1 MDKAPQVTLR
11 STSHYFLEG
20 LNEIGLD
27 YLFCNLG
34 TDHAPLIEEMAR
46 WRREGMS
53 FPKTV
58 LCPHENVA
66 CHMAAGYAIATGRGQ
81 GVMVHVD
88 AGTANSSMAM
98 HNMYRARL
106 PVMLIAGR
114 APYTSRGELPGSRD
128 SYVHF
133 VQEPFDQASVVR
145 PYMKWEYTLPTG
157 VITKE
162 ALRRAHTVMQSDP
175 KGPVYLML
183 PRETLTQTWDSSAVR
198 AYPAD
203 RYGAVEARG
212 ADAETVATIVDKLL
226 AAKSPTLITAYAGR
240 NPKTAPILDELARFA
255 GIRVFEFNPVY
266 LNIPHDSPCF
276 AGSMPGKHVADS
288 DVGLMVDVDVPWI
301 PKDTADSPAHW
312 WAHIDIDT
320 VKRAFPMWNFPSNL
334 RVEGDSCRI
343 LAQILASLKAKA
355 GPAFREA
362 AAQRVEAL
370 GREHAARSQSLAK
383 LAADKGKPGEI
394 NPNYV
399 CAEIGRAIGAD
410 DVVVNEAVRNQ
421 PAVFNQVMR
430 TRPGSVV
437 GLAGGG
443 LGFSGG
449 MALGIKLANPDKT
462 VVQIIGD
469 GVFYFSTPEAV
480 YSTSKQYG
488 LPIFTVV
495 LDNSGWAAV
504 KEATLR
510 VYPDGI
516 ARDDKQFE
524 AHLATGMDFGKVV
537 ESAGG
542 YGEKVENPDEVPA
555 AIARCLKEVRG
566 GRSAVLHVKIV
577 PL

>member
-1 MDKAPQVTLR
+1 MDKAPQVTLQ

-20 LNEIGLD
+20 LNEIGID

-46 WRREGMS
+46 WKREGIK

-88 AGTANSSMAM
+88 AGTANASMAM
-98 HNMYRARL
+98 HNMFRARV
-106 PVMLIAGR
+106 PVLLMAGR
-114 APYTSRGELPGSRD
+114 APYTTRGELQGSRD

-145 PYMKWEYTLPTG
+145 PYMKWEYTLPSG

-162 ALRRAHTVMQSDP
+162 VLRRAHTVMQSDP
-175 KGPVYLML
+175 KGPVYMML
-183 PRETLTQTWDSSAVR
+183 PRETLTQTWDAAAVR
-198 AYPAD
+198 SYPAE

-212 ADAETVATIVDKLL
+212 ADAETVDIIVERLL
-226 AAKSPTLITAYAGR
+226 AAKTPSLVTSYAGR
-240 NPKTAPILDELARFA
+240 NRGTPAVLDELARFA

-266 LNIPHDSPCF
+266 MNIPHDSPCF
-276 AGSMPGKHVADS
+276 AGFMPGKHVAES
-288 DVGLMVDVDVPWI
+288 DVGLLVDIDVPWI
-301 PKDTADSPAHW
+301 PKDTADNPVNW
-312 WAHIDIDT
+312 WAHIDVDT

-334 RVEGDSCRI
+334 RLEGDSFRI
-343 LAQILASLKAKA
+343 LSQVLAALKAKA
-355 GPAFREA
+355 TPAFRDA
-362 AAQRVEAL
+362 AAKRVEAL
-370 GREHAARSQSLAK
+370 GKEHAARNENVAK
-383 LAADKGKPGEI
+383 LAADKGAKGKI
-394 NPNYV
+394 NPHYV
-399 CAEIGRAIGAD
+399 CAELGRAISAD
-410 DVVVNEAVRNQ
+410 DIVVNEAVRNL
-421 PAVFNQVMR
+421 PTVFNQVKR
-430 TRPGSVV
+430 TKPGTIV

-449 MALGIKLANPDKT
+449 MALGLKLANPDRT
-462 VVQIIGD
+462 LVQIIGD
-469 GVFYFSTPEAV
+469 GVFYFSNSEAV
-480 YSTSKQYG
+480 YATAKQYK

-495 LDNSGWAAV
+495 LDNTGWAAV

-510 VYPDGI
+510 VYPGGVAQND
-516 ARDDKQFE
+516 QEYE
-524 AHLATGMDFGKVV
+524 ALLAPDMDFTKVV

-542 YGEKVENPDEVPA
+542 YGEKIDDPEQVA
-555 AIARCLKEVRG
+555 GAIARCLKEVRG
-566 GRSAVLHVKIV
+566 GRSALLHVKII

>member
-11 STSHYFLEG
+11 STSHFFLEG
-20 LNEIGLD
+20 LNEIGFD

-46 WRREGMS
+46 WRREGLS
-53 FPKTV
+53 YPKTI

-88 AGTANSSMAM
+88 AGTANSAMAM
-98 HNMYRARL
+98 HNMYRGRV

-114 APYTSRGELPGSRD
+114 APYTSRGELQGSRD

-145 PYMKWEYTLPTG
+145 PYMKWEYTLPSG
-157 VITKE
+157 VISKE
-162 ALRRAHTVMQSDP
+162 VLRRAHTVMQSDP

-183 PRETLTQTWDSSAVR
+183 PRETLTQTWDAAAVR
-198 AYPAD
+198 SFPVE

-212 ADAETVATIVDKLL
+212 ADAETIDTIVGKLL
-226 AAKSPTLITAYAGR
+226 GARSPTIITSYAGR
-240 NPKTAPILDELARFA
+240 NPAAANVLDELARFA
-255 GIRVFEFNPVY
+255 GIRVFESNPVY

-276 AGSMPGKHVADS
+276 AGFMPGKYVAES
-288 DVGLMVDVDVPWI
+288 DVGLIIDADVPWI
-301 PKDTADSPAHW
+301 PKDIPDNASNW
-312 WAHIDIDT
+312 WAHVDIDT
-320 VKRAFPMWNFPSNL
+320 VKRAFPLWNFPSNL
-334 RVEGDSCRI
+334 RVEADSCRV
-343 LAQILASLKAKA
+343 LAQILEALKAKA
-355 GPAFREA
+355 SPAFRDA
-362 AAQRVEAL
+362 AAKRVEELAK
-370 GREHAARSQSLAK
+370 EHAARTQNLAK
-383 LAADKGKPGEI
+383 IASDKGEKGKI
-394 NPNYV
+394 NPQYV
-399 CAEIGRAIGAD
+399 CAELGKALAQD
-410 DVVVNEAVRNQ
+410 DIVVNEAVRNL
-421 PAVFNQVMR
+421 PTVFNQVMR
-430 TRPGSVV
+430 TKPGTLV

-462 VVQIIGD
+462 VVQVIGD

-480 YSTSKQYG
+480 YATAKQYS
-488 LPIFTVV
+488 LPILTVV
-495 LDNSGWAAV
+495 LDNTGWAAV

-510 VYPDGI
+510 VYPGGI
-516 ARDDKQFE
+516 AEKDKHYE
-524 AHLATGMDFGKVV
+524 AHLATDMDFAKVV

-542 YGEKVENPDEVPA
+542 YGEKVDDPADVPA

-566 GRSAVLHVKIV
+566 GRSAVLHVKII

>member
-1 MDKAPQVTLR
+1 MDKARQVALR

-88 AGTANSSMAM
+88 AGTANAAMAM
-98 HNMYRARL
+98 HNMFRARV

-114 APYTSRGELPGSRD
+114 APYTTRGELQGSRD

-145 PYMKWEYTLPTG
+145 PYMKWEYTLPSG
-157 VITKE
+157 VVGKE
-162 ALRRAHTVMQSDP
+162 VLRRAHTVMQSDP
-175 KGPVYLML
+175 KGPVYMML
-183 PRETLTQTWDSSAVR
+183 PRETLTQTWDTAAVR
-198 AYPAD
+198 SYPAE

-212 ADAETVATIVDKLL
+212 ADAETVGIIVDKLL
-226 AAKSPTLITAYAGR
+226 AARSPTLITAYAGR
-240 NPKTAPILDELARFA
+240 NPETALILDELARFA
-255 GIRVFEFNPVY
+255 GIRVFEFSPVY

-276 AGSMPGKHVADS
+276 AGFMPGKHVAES
-288 DVGLMVDVDVPWI
+288 DVGLIVDADVPWI
-301 PKDTADSPAHW
+301 PKDTPDNPASW

-320 VKRAFPMWNFPSNL
+320 VKRALPMWNFPSNL
-334 RVEGDSCRI
+334 RLEGDSRRI
-343 LAQILASLKAKA
+343 LSQVLEALKARA
-355 GPAFREA
+355 SPAFREA
-362 AAQRVEAL
+362 AAKRLEAL
-370 GREHAARSQSLAK
+370 GEEHAARGRSMAK
-383 LAADKGKPGEI
+383 LAADKGRQGEI
-394 NPNYV
+394 NPAYV
-399 CAEIGRAIGAD
+399 CAEIGKAIGPD
-410 DVVVNEAVRNQ
+410 DVVINEAVRNA
-421 PAVFNQVMR
+421 PAVLGQIMR
-430 TRPGSVV
+430 TRPGSLV

-449 MALGIKLANPDKT
+449 MALGIKLAHPEKT
-462 VVQIIGD
+462 VVQIVGD

-480 YSTSKQYG
+480 YATSSQYA

-495 LDNSGWAAV
+495 LDNTGWAAV

-510 VYPDGI
+510 VYPGGI
-516 ARDDKQFE
+516 AENDRQYQ
-524 AHLATGMDFGKVV
+524 AHLATTMDFGKVA

-542 YGEKVENPDEVPA
+542 YGEKVENPDDIPA
-555 AIARCLKEVRG
+555 AIRRCLEEVRG
-566 GRSAVLHVKIV
+566 GRSAVLHVKIT